1 MKVKICCVSSLDEAR
16 MAVSAGA
23 AAIGLVSEMP
33 SGPGVIPED
42 LIGEISAWAT
52 GKVETFLLTSLQ
64 IAEGIIA
71 QQRRCNTSVLQL
83 CDTVPA
89 ETYARL
95 RTALPRIRL
104 VQVIHV
110 AGPDALDQA
119 LAVAP
124 HVDALLL
131 DSGNPAL
138 PTKQLGGTGRTH
150 NWDISAKIVKVS
162 PVPVYLAGG
171 LRPGN
176 VAAAI
181 ESVRPYGVDVCSGVR
196 SGGRLDGDK
205 LANFMLAATGG

>member
-16 MAVSAGA
+16 MAVNAGA

-64 IAEGIIA
+64 IADRIIA
-71 QQRRCNTSVLQL
+71 QQRRCNASALQL

-119 LAVAP
+119 LAAAP
-124 HVDALLL
+124 QVDALLL

-150 NWDISAKIVKVS
+150 NWDLSAKIAKAS

-196 SGGRLDGDK
+196 SGGRLDRDK